1 MKKKFFN
8 FISIFIPF
16 FLFFLVLEII
26 LRFTSL
32 SPYEVPVY
40 PYDYFEKN
48 EKYGHDIKKNSK
60 KKKFSSSE
68 YNFDIWSNEIGCFDY
83 SIKNLEDGYIYIAG
97 ASVSWGFVPL
107 EKNFGSVLE
116 KKLNKRVL
124 KCGVPGHSTK
134 QKYYKTLNVIET
146 LKKKPE
152 LIIFVYGFPQDLK
165 GDYLFPQYKVENNI
179 FTTNKIISS
188 YENGD
193 VLMIEEKKRTLSK
206 KIKYILSQKSY
217 VFRLSHLLHTN
228 LRKKLRKLRKKDK
241 NEIEKRNVSLLNS
254 VGGAISLSY
263 FDEKKITW
271 LKTVWVEHLN
281 TIKSFKEAAE
291 KNNSK
296 FLVIFWDDLPDYTAT
311 MLEFGFANNL
321 PFVLDNNKKVL
332 NFLEKEN
339 INYLNISEKMFEHV
353 GYTSILDKRNLLKG
367 KLIYNN
373 NNHPNIEGNKF
384 IAEKIIEKLN

>member
-1 MKKKFFN
+1 M
-8 FISIFIPF
+8 
-16 FLFFLVLEII
+16 
-26 LRFTSL
+26 
-32 SPYEVPVY
+32 
-40 PYDYFEKN
+40 
-48 EKYGHDIKKNSK
+48 
-60 KKKFSSSE
+60 
-68 YNFDIWSNEIGCFDY
+68 
-83 SIKNLEDGYIYIAG
+83 
-97 ASVSWGFVPL
+97 
-107 EKNFGSVLE
+107 
-116 KKLNKRVL
+116 
-124 KCGVPGHSTK
+124 
-134 QKYYKTLNVIET
+134 
-146 LKKKPE
+146 
-152 LIIFVYGFPQDLK
+152 
-165 GDYLFPQYKVENNI
+165 FPQYKVENNI

-217 VFRLSHLLHTN
+217 VFRLSHLLHKN

-281 TIKSFKEAAE
+281 TIKYFKEAAE

-321 PFVLDNNKKVL
+321 PFV
-332 NFLEKEN
+332 FLGE
-339 INYLNISEKMFEHV
+339 S
-353 GYTSILDKRNLLKG
+353 
-367 KLIYNN
+367 
-373 NNHPNIEGNKF
+373 
-384 IAEKIIEKLN
+384 